1 VNMSRRFKTVDYD
14 QALELTVRLG
24 DCLPADH
31 LARFVVDSVA
41 LIDLSAVY
49 AHYGTRGGEPYAPE
63 VLLSLLLYGY
73 ATGVFSSRKIE
84 RATYEAVPFRF
95 IAGNLHP
102 DHETLATFGRTFLPE
117 LKELFVQVLL
127 LAQEAG
133 VLTLGTISLDG
144 TKIHADASKHKASR
158 DIRLLEVEAQLR
170 SEVEELFALSEQSD
184 QPEVPD
190 GLVVGEEIARREDRL
205 ARLAEA
211 KAVLEARA
219 AERAAAEQA
228 EYEAKMAQRAERERT
243 TGRRPGGRPPSPAV
257 PGPRDGDQYNFTDPE
272 SRIMKNPTNAGFE
285 QDYNA
290 QVAVDQASLLIVG
303 WALSN
308 HPNDSQEAEPTLAAI
323 PSAIGTPE
331 AAALDT
337 GYFGPATLA
346 ACTKRGIEPSIATGR
361 DPHHPSWQQ
370 RFAPLPDPPPEDAS
384 AQVKMAY
391 KLKTALGKAIYG
403 VRKCTV
409 EPVIGII
416 KEVLGFR
423 QFSLR
428 GTAAAAGEWCLVCL
442 AFNLKRFHRLSW
454 A

>member
-1 VNMSRRFKTVDYD
+1 
-14 QALELTVRLG
+14 
-24 DCLPADH
+24 
-31 LARFVVDSVA
+31 VVDSVA
-41 LIDLSAVY
+41 QLDLSALY
-49 AHYGTRGGEPYAPE
+49 AKYGSRGGEPYAPE
-63 VLLSLLLYGY
+63 MLLSLLLYGY

-102 DHETLATFGRTFLPE
+102 DHDTLATFRRTFLPD

-133 VLTLGTISLDG
+133 VLKLGTISLDG
-144 TKIHADASKHKASR
+144 TKVHADASKRKAVSYK
-158 DIRLLEVEAQLR
+158 RLLELETQLR
-170 SEVEELFALSEQSD
+170 TEVEELFVLSEQCE

-190 GLVVGEEIARREDRL
+190 GLVVREEIARREDRL

-211 KAVLEARA
+211 KAVLETRA
-219 AERAAAEQA
+219 AERTTAEQA
-228 EYEAKMAQRAERERT
+228 EYEAKVTERAEKQRK
-243 TGRRPGGRPPSPAV
+243 TGRRLGGRPPAPPV
-257 PGPRDGDQYNFTDPE
+257 PGPHDGDQYNFTDPE
-272 SRIMKNPTNAGFE
+272 SRIMKNPTDASFE

-290 QVAVDQASLLIVG
+290 QIAVDQASLLIVG
-303 WALSN
+303 YALSN
-308 HPNDSQEAEPTLAAI
+308 HPNDTHEAEPTLAAI

-331 AAALDT
+331 AAALDA
-337 GYFGPATLA
+337 GYFGPATLT
-346 ACTKRGIEPSIATGR
+346 ACARRNIEPYVATGR

-370 RFAPLPDPPPEDAS
+370 RFAPLPAPPPEEAS
-384 AQVKMAY
+384 AQIKMAY
-391 KLKTALGKAIYG
+391 KLKTTLGKAIYG
-403 VRKCTV
+403 ARKCTV

-428 GTAAAAGEWCLVCL
+428 GELAAAGEWCLVCL
-442 AFNLKRFHRLSW
+442 TFNLKRFHTLFW

>member
-1 VNMSRRFKTVDYD
+1 MSRTFKKVDYA
-14 QALELTVRLG
+14 QALDLTVRLG
-24 DCLPADH
+24 DCLPPDH

-41 LIDLSAVY
+41 LLDLSALY
-49 AHYGTRGGEPYAPE
+49 AHYGSRGGEPYAPE
-63 VLLSLLLYGY
+63 VLLGLLLYGY

-95 IAGNLHP
+95 IAGNQHP
-102 DHETLATFGRTFLPE
+102 DHDTLATFRRAFLPE

-133 VLTLGTISLDG
+133 VLKVGTISLDG
-144 TKIHADASKHKASR
+144 TKIHADASRHKAISYK
-158 DIRLLEVEAQLR
+158 RLLELETQLR
-170 SEVEELFALSEQSD
+170 AEVEELFLLSD
-184 QPEVPD
+184 QREIPD
-190 GLVVGEEIARREDRL
+190 GLVVREEIARREDRL
-205 ARLAEA
+205 ARLAKA

-219 AERAAAEQA
+219 VERAAAEQA
-228 EYEAKMAQRAERERT
+228 DYEATMAQRAERERT
-243 TGRRPGGRPPSPAV
+243 TGRRSGGRPPKPPV

-272 SRIMKNPTNAGFE
+272 SRIMKNPTDAGFE

-290 QVAVDQASLLIVG
+290 QIAVDQGSLLIVAS
-303 WALSN
+303 ALSN
-308 HPNDSQEAEPTLAAI
+308 HPNDSQEAEPTLETM

-331 AAALDT
+331 AAAFDA

-346 ACTKRGIEPSIATGR
+346 ACAKRGIEPYIATGR

-384 AQVKMAY
+384 SLVKMAY
-391 KLKTALGKAIYG
+391 KLKTTLGKAIYG
-403 VRKCTV
+403 ARKCTV

-428 GTAAAAGEWCLVCL
+428 GELAAAGEWCLVCL
-442 AFNLKRFHRLSW
+442 AFNLKRFHTLSGV
-454 A
+454 